1 MQAAAADVGQGDHAE
16 QRDQRR
22 EQGQEP
28 VVGQLPAVMLHRSR
42 PNFFPA
48 RLKVSFQPVLAAAK
62 RSDVEVSESDWRDLA
77 QGGKDRKR

>member
-1 MQAAAADVGQGDHAE
+1 M
-16 QRDQRR
+16 
-22 EQGQEP
+22 
-28 VVGQLPAVMLHRSR
+28 VGQLPAVMLHRSR